1 MVKIALDAYGGDNA
15 PEEIVKGAMDCF
27 EIADKGS
34 IFIYFVGKQQG
45 IEAELAKYPQAASY
59 KEYYEIVNADTVIE
73 MAENPV
79 KKKKKKKDSSIVV
92 ALHLVKDKKADCYVS
107 GGSTGASLAGGQLII
122 GKEKGVLRPPLAP
135 LVPTVNGVSL
145 LIDCGA
151 NVDARPEWLH
161 QFAHMGSI
169 YMESAMN
176 IKNPKVG
183 LLNIG
188 TEEEKGNELTK
199 AAYALLKDDK
209 QINFIGNIEAR
220 DVNYGTCD
228 VIVCDA
234 FAGNVCL
241 KTMEGAAGALQGALK
256 KALMSSPK
264 TKIGALLAKKAIKT
278 ELKKYDATNY
288 GGAPMLGLKGLVVKI
303 HGNAKAKE
311 VKNALLQCIT
321 FHEQNVNGKIAERF
335 AATSADE

>member
-34 IFIYFVGKQQG
+34 IFIYFVGKKQG

-79 KKKKKKKDSSIVV
+79 KAIRNKKDSSIVV

-335 AATSADE
+335 AATSAQG

>member
-1 MVKIALDAYGGDNA
+1 VEASEIIENA
-15 PEEIVKGAMDCF
+15 EP
-27 EIADKGS
+27 
-34 IFIYFVGKQQG
+34 
-45 IEAELAKYPQAASY
+45 P
-59 KEYYEIVNADTVIE
+59 VNAIR
-73 MAENPV
+73 
-79 KKKKKKKDSSIVV
+79 KKKDSAIVV
-92 ALHLVKDKKADCYVS
+92 ALNQVKDGTCDAYVS
-107 GGSTGASLAGGQLII
+107 AGSTGATLVGGTLIVRRI
-122 GKEKGVLRPPLAP
+122 KGVERAPLAP
-135 LVPTVNGVSL
+135 LIPTLKGDSL

-199 AAYALLKDDK
+199 AAHALLKDDK
-209 QINFIGNIEAR
+209 QINCIGNVEAR
-220 DVNYGTCD
+220 DVNSGKCD
-228 VIVCDA
+228 VVVCDA

-264 TKIGALLAKKAIKT
+264 TKIGALLAKKATKT

-321 FHEQNVNGKIAERF
+321 FHDQNVNGKIAERF
-335 AATSADE
+335 AATSAEE